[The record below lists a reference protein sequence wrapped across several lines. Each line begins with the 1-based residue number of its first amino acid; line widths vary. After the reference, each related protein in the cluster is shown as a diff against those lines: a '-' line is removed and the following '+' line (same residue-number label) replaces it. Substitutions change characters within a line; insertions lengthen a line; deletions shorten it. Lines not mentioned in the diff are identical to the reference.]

1 MKKNKQIILLLLF
14 FSGFLFF
21 TSKGVEAAPR
31 PLTDL
36 GYFHWANQAK
46 TPAGNTF
53 VMHRGKETQVVPIS
67 GSVQENSMSVDRN
80 TDTSSALLKNVGFYH
95 GQQINLKVTIKRNKS
110 SLSGGAIFFSSDYFL
125 GMDIDGEMMVT
136 YEFLDKQNKPTTIET
151 TFNYYGLNPNKYI
164 GFLSPETLISG
175 LYANNPTN
183 ILYDVWDGGPD
194 DYWVYFKNIT
204 RGVPWRDPRQDLE
217 LTTKPV
223 SKVDFIVHNND
234 TTTSSVGYS
243 TDFVSEPEF
252 SMVYPIDTSFD
263 KATDEIYLEAGQT
276 IPNIDKWGKNKEMQ
290 VSFDLQDIYSN
301 DQYSLKG
308 IKVIDF
314 NGEDLTNL
322 FNIIN
327 EPNGNVT
334 LTVKDFNDKR
344 LYDTV
349 LLYYLNL
356 NWQGEEHPVDI
367 QFVKDGELLMPFSVN
382 TLLDKQQIGKQSGKT
397 LINYIGKVTIDFL
410 DEKDNILQ
418 SPLVKEGIVTTPYD
432 VSKDYPEIK
441 DYYPIKN
448 EKEDVGVYLPD
459 EQTIVHRYKKGESI
473 QFELLDKEDPLY
485 VSRFTKD
492 REITFNFSHEANE
505 KIYLMAKC
513 GKEEI
518 TLEKYSEA
526 AETVKNRTFHFKAPE
541 KWLGQQVSFYL
552 KDEEGRV
559 SQEEVRTIQTEPS
572 PQLTLPEDINFGV
585 KEIPSMNT
593 VSSLEEGNIFKVE
606 DNSKLDKS
614 LWTIKLSEEIPLMN
628 SQGDKL
634 NDRLSFTTY
643 EGKEVHLNST
653 EQVIWQDS
661 GNAKVDLSD
670 KLHLKLQPS
679 DNTGNYSGI
688 LKWNFEDAPN

>member
-1 MKKNKQIILLLLF
+1 MK
-14 FSGFLFF
+14 
-21 TSKGVEAAPR
+21 
-31 PLTDL
+31 
-36 GYFHWANQAK
+36 
-46 TPAGNTF
+46 
-53 VMHRGKETQVVPIS
+53 
-67 GSVQENSMSVDRN
+67 
-80 TDTSSALLKNVGFYH
+80 
-95 GQQINLKVTIKRNKS
+95 
-110 SLSGGAIFFSSDYFL
+110 
-125 GMDIDGEMMVT
+125 
-136 YEFLDKQNKPTTIET
+136 
-151 TFNYYGLNPNKYI
+151 
-164 GFLSPETLISG
+164 
-175 LYANNPTN
+175 
-183 ILYDVWDGGPD
+183 
-194 DYWVYFKNIT
+194 
-204 RGVPWRDPRQDLE
+204 
-217 LTTKPV
+217 
-223 SKVDFIVHNND
+223 FIVHNND
-234 TTTSSVGYS
+234 ATTSSLGYV
-243 TDFVSEPEF
+243 TDFLAEPEF
-252 SMVYPIDTSFD
+252 PVAYGVDSSFE
-263 KATDEIYLEAGQT
+263 KANQDIYLSAQQT
-276 IPNIDKWGKNKEMQ
+276 IPNIEKWEKNKSMELC
-290 VSFDLQDIYSN
+290 FNLQKIYSTH
-301 DQYSLKG
+301 QYSFKEA
-308 IKVIDF
+308 KVTNL
-314 NGEDLTNL
+314 NGDDLTDL
-322 FNIIN
+322 FEISN
-327 EPNGNVT
+327 EPNGNVA
-334 LTVKDFNDKR
+334 LVINNLNDKR

-349 LLYYLNL
+349 LLYDIKL
-356 NWQGEEHPVDI
+356 NWKGMDYPVDI
-367 QFVKDGELLMPFSVN
+367 GLIKDGKLPLSFDIK
-382 TLLDKQQIGKQSGKT
+382 TLLNDQPLGEQSGKSSV
-397 LINYIGKVTIDFL
+397 NYKGKIIIPFL

-441 DYYPIKN
+441 GYYPIKN
-448 EKEDVGVYLPD
+448 SSKDTGIYLPD
-459 EQTIVHRYKKGESI
+459 EQTIVHRYKKGEPI

-492 REITFNFSHEANE
+492 REITFNFSHKANE

-614 LWTIKLSEEIPLMN
+614 LWTIKLSEETPLMN
-628 SQGDKL
+628 SQGNKL

-653 EQVIWQDS
+653 EQIIWQDS